1 MKRIITA
8 VLAAAALLLSAA
20 ALKDA
25 RRDRDAPGH
34 AETMSQAVSVT
45 ESEAPREE
53 YLLSEVSGRVAV
65 FRSGDGERPREITAI
80 QVALLPS
87 ADRRELRSGISAA
100 GEVELAMLLEDLGS

>member
-25 RRDRDAPGH
+25 RLDRDAPGH

-45 ESEAPREE
+45 ES
-53 YLLSEVSGRVAV
+53 
-65 FRSGDGERPREITAI
+65 
-80 QVALLPS
+80 
-87 ADRRELRSGISAA
+87 
-100 GEVELAMLLEDLGS
+100 